1 MISQKS
7 QKEVMI
13 DEEKKW
19 ELKKLLK
26 KRTYQR
32 ERSITTEYLTQ

>member
-1 MISQKS
+1 MLDPYQQPQSEKL
-7 QKEVMI
+7 KGVMI

-26 KRTYQR
+26 KRTY
-32 ERSITTEYLTQ
+32 